1 MLNLSNSAG
10 SSFERFSSNHAGY
23 YTYIFKKKKEE
34 IRYKIPEQNNYKLH
48 CL

>member
-23 YTYIFKKKKEE
+23 YTYIYKKKK
-34 IRYKIPEQNNYKLH
+34 KKKKKKKNKKKKKKKKK
-48 CL
+48 